1 MAGCDRS
8 MVGEH
13 IFLQIALLR
22 MSFPATCCV
31 TYKVC
36 ECAET
41 ARFTRLPQV
50 DRVEFPV
57 EYLLSSVSQGL
68 SPSLSDRNS
77 PSVPQKFN
85 NAAVIMYL
93 FALFPWARWLL
104 ASLNIEQDN
113 LWISISLC
121 DRSLYKAIPSS
132 VLTAPLIHFTFWSCT
147 SSSAMCFVKMTASV
161 GSHPPPKLYSPLWK
175 F

>member
-1 MAGCDRS
+1 MWQIHGWGTHLSTNCTTQDVLSGHVLCDIQSLWMCRNS
-8 MVGEH
+8 QVY
-13 IFLQIALLR
+13 Q
-22 MSFPATCCV
+22 
-31 TYKVC
+31 
-36 ECAET
+36 T
-41 ARFTRLPQV
+41 APSGPCWISSRIFTRL
-50 DRVEFPV
+50 
-57 EYLLSSVSQGL
+57 SVSRPL
-68 SPSLSDRNS
+68 PFSLSDRNS